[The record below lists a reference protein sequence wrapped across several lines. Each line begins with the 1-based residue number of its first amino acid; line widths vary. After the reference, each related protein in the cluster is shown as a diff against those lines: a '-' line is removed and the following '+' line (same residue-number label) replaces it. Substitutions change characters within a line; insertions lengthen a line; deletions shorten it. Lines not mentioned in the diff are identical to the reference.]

1 MVLGLVQAAL
11 VTALVA
17 GAGAALGGPV
27 AGALGGALALGP
39 AVALALATA
48 SSRAYDRSSRR
59 GWLQYLVDCTWSL
72 PNTLAGALFLTV
84 NLAVRNRVDL
94 DRSRGSGCVHLE
106 KGIIPGFATTIGT
119 VVAGAGPRIERHER
133 LHVTQARA
141 FGPLYLPLVAANY
154 VVATVLPYWLLY
166 HDRQNRPIRSVRD
179 YFMRGVYP
187 HTWHEQWAYAVEGTP
202 P

>member
-1 MVLGLVQAAL
+1 MVLAAVQAAL
-11 VTALVA
+11 VTALAAVVGAALA
-17 GAGAALGGPV
+17 GPAGAAV
-27 AGALGGALALGP
+27 GGALLLGP
-39 AVALALATA
+39 AVALAVATG
-48 SSRAYDRSSRR
+48 SSRPYDRSALR
-59 GWLQYLVDCTWSL
+59 GWLRYLVDCTWSL

-84 NLAVRNRVDL
+84 NLAVHNRVER
-94 DRSRGSGCVHLE
+94 DRSRGSGCIHLVR
-106 KGIIPGFATTIGT
+106 GIIPGFATTIGT

-166 HDRQNRPIRSVRD
+166 HDRRNRPIRSVRD